1 MSNASVNIGKQAV
14 GEVAAQLVQSG
25 MLVGM
30 GTGSTVAYFIEAL
43 GRRIQTEGLK
53 IRGIPTSEATVAHAT
68 RLGIPLVPLTPQTR
82 PDLTIDGADEANPR
96 LDLIKGG
103 GGALLREK
111 LVAAAASEFVV
122 IADTSKCVAHLGAF
136 PLPIAVVPF
145 ATQNLIAE
153 LTEEFEV
160 VPRLRLR
167 TDGTPFVSD
176 DGLYILD
183 LPFGLIKRPAILDKC
198 LKILPGVVETGI
210 FIGLAKRM
218 LVGHPDGRVEAVVP
232 AD

>member
-1 MSNASVNIGKQAV
+1 MSNANIGKQAA
-14 GEVAAQLVQSG
+14 GEVAARLVRDG
-25 MLVGM
+25 MVVGI
-30 GTGSTVAYFIEAL
+30 GTGSTVAYFIAAL
-43 GRRIQTEGLK
+43 GRRVQTEGLK
-53 IRGIPTSEATVAHAT
+53 IRAIPTSDATVAHAM

-82 PDLTIDGADEANPR
+82 PDLTVDGADEANPK

-111 LVAAAASEFVV
+111 LVAAASAEFVV
-122 IADTSKCVAHLGAF
+122 IADASKRVEHLGAF
-136 PLPIAVVPF
+136 PLPLAVVPF
-145 ATQNLIAE
+145 AAANLAAQ
-153 LTEEFEV
+153 LKEEYEV
-160 VPRLRLR
+160 TPRLRLLA
-167 TDGTPFVSD
+167 DGEPFISD

-183 LPFGLIKRPAILDKC
+183 LPFGIIRRPAILDKR

-218 LVGHPDGRVEAVVP
+218 LLGHPDGRVEAIYP